1 MENLKTYFI
10 NTLKSIY
17 SPNEIGILYRT
28 SMEYVCCIPK
38 QETYFRKDTDFN
50 DKQAAEM
57 KSIAYRLQ
65 KNEPIEYILGET
77 EFLSLKFKLNNKV
90 LIPRPETE
98 ELVDWI
104 IKDVD
109 NNKKLSIIDIGTG
122 SGCIAVAIAKWVSN
136 ATVTALDISEDA
148 LQIAK
153 KNAELNNVQIQ
164 ALCADI
170 LNISNTLQNKYD
182 IIVSN
187 PPYIREC
194 EKTDMEANVLKY
206 EPHTALFVSDENPL
220 IFYDGIAKFASSY
233 LNENGL
239 IYVEINRYLGSET
252 LKMFESYNFNCM
264 MKNDLSGANRM
275 IKAIKRKK

>member
-1 MENLKTYFI
+1 MIALDTTITPELELEGYARDLVRI
-10 NTLKSIY
+10 IQD
-17 SPNEIGILYRT
+17 
-28 SMEYVCCIPK
+28 M
-38 QETYFRKDTDFN
+38 RKEANYDVADRI
-50 DKQAAEM
+50 
-57 KSIAYRLQ
+57 SIALTGNVYDIQELYS
-65 KNEPIEYILGET
+65 EYILGET

-164 ALCADI
+164 GLCVDI
-170 LNISNTLQNKYD
+170 LNVPNTLQNKYD

-252 LKMFESYNFNCM
+252 LKMFESYNFNCI